1 MFFHK
6 SIIADSGEII
16 LMLDFISKA
25 ELILMDNYCPE
36 PTLLPVTGDWADA
49 EGAINIFDVLYIF
62 CKNMRTLV
70 MYFGILQKSPLSAIA
85 RRET

>member
-16 LMLDFISKA
+16 LMSDFISKT

-49 EGAINIFDVLYIF
+49 EGAINIFDVLYI
-62 CKNMRTLV
+62 
-70 MYFGILQKSPLSAIA
+70 GDILCRFVRIQHRVKDVLLLP
-85 RRET
+85 